1 MIGFKTGL
9 HVVGFGATTKGHFQ
23 ACAVRHFWALL
34 LPAVVVEGAVAIC
47 FKTLFSRESSLGISL
62 GLIK

>member
-9 HVVGFGATTKGHFQ
+9 HVVGFGATAKGHFQ
-23 ACAVRHFWALL
+23 ACTVRHFRALL
-34 LPAVVVEGAVAIC
+34 LPAVVVEDAVAIF